1 MRILLTGDPASGFIR
16 DYASNLRK
24 YGPAGIR
31 IDLFSTMTPGAFVAR
46 PFFDR
51 VFCYPHLGIYKH
63 FKQSRFVVR
72 LIWLFFFILR
82 NGRKYDHIHIHYL
95 LIDFAFLS
103 PLFSLLGYR
112 PVITVFGSD
121 LLRISPS
128 RKKALTG
135 IIRHAR
141 LLTFA
146 NQEIRDRVCSYY
158 RIDPSK
164 TRICRFGLPPLDH
177 IRDLDVQPP
186 DALRYQLGLPEG
198 KTVICVGSNF
208 NSNQQHVKIM
218 KSLAENEPLAGMT
231 ERLHFVFPL
240 TYGTETGYKQTLLK
254 LLDNFPFSRTVLTE
268 FLSDADNAALRR
280 TCDIM
285 VQLQEYDQLSG
296 AMQEHLYAGNVV
308 ITGKWL
314 PYLTFKE
321 RGVYFIEIDD
331 VGQVGQ
337 AVHHAVV
344 NLAAEKEKCR
354 NNPRAIYDL
363 SSWEAN
369 IHSWISLYR

>member
-1 MRILLTGDPASGFIR
+1 
-16 DYASNLRK
+16 
-24 YGPAGIR
+24 
-31 IDLFSTMTPGAFVAR
+31 
-46 PFFDR
+46 
-51 VFCYPHLGIYKH
+51 
-63 FKQSRFVVR
+63 VVR
-72 LIWLFFFILR
+72 LVWLFFFLLR

-95 LIDFAFLS
+95 LIDFAFLA
-103 PLFSLLGYR
+103 PLFGMLGKR
-112 PVITVFGSD
+112 PVITVYGSD

-128 RKKALTG
+128 RKKALKG
-135 IIRHAR
+135 ILRCSR

-146 NQEIRDRVCSYY
+146 NQEVRDRVCSYY
-158 RIDPSK
+158 RIDHSK

-177 IRDLDVQPP
+177 IRALDVQHP
-186 DALRYQLGLPEG
+186 DALRQQLGLPEG
-198 KTVICVGSNF
+198 RTVICVGTNF

-218 KSLAENEPLAGMT
+218 KSLAENEPLAGMS

-240 TYGTETGYKQTLLK
+240 TYGTELGYRQTLLNH
-254 LLDNFPFSRTVLTE
+254 LEQFPFGRTVLTE

-308 ITGKWL
+308 ITGTWL
-314 PYLTFKE
+314 PYMTFRE

-331 VGQVGQ
+331 VSQAGQ
-337 AVHHAVV
+337 AVFNAVV
-344 NLAAEKEKCR
+344 NLDAEKEKCR
-354 NNPRAIYDL
+354 NNQRAIYDL

-369 IHSWISLYR
+369 IDSWTSLYR